1 MKKLMAVAAFAV
13 SLAGPLAFATDSSSP
28 TQQTGLAAS
37 ISPAYIQPGGQVTVT
52 SIQPCPLQ
60 QQGTPTQL
68 YWSLGPGALAGTVA
82 TGVDGTWTVRF
93 AAPITPG
100 VSPFIAYCAYQGR
113 TTAMYNQLNFTIV
126 ARRPPVVT
134 G

>member
-13 SLAGPLAFATDSSSP
+13 ALAGPLAFATDSSSP

-37 ISPAYIQPGGQVTVT
+37 ISPAYVQPGGQVTVT
-52 SIQPCPLQ
+52 SIQPCPQ
-60 QQGTPTQL
+60 PMQVF
-68 YWSLGPGALAGTVA
+68 WSLGPGALSGSVA

-93 AAPITPG
+93 AAPVTPG
-100 VSPFIAYCAYQGR
+100 VSPFFAHCAFAQGSSAV
-113 TTAMYNQLNFTIV
+113 AMYNQLNFTIV